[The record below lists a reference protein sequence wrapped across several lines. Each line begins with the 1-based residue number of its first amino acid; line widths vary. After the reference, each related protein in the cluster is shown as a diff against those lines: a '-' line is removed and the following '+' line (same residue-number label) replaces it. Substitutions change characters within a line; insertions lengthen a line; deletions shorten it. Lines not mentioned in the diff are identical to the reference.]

1 MVLMA
6 LAATAAFAQ
15 ARPSEKGGLSIPLPP
30 GTPPADPSYRGSP
43 ALSWYYMVKDA
54 DSDGDGL
61 SDYEELHK
69 YLTDPA
75 KADSDGDGIP
85 DGDANER
92 REYTYT
98 IEAVRTLRTWY
109 HPEAMDDSFQDVEV
123 ISEKDGVL
131 TYRVVL
137 YPYANDAPVG
147 DPAWKAHAS
156 DPAFARLLAPSRT
169 ANWDEAMRAEILASV
184 PAGIATDLE
193 LARYLVPACL
203 ARRTN
208 PAAIAKGVDPI
219 DLRVDL
225 RGADAFIPPA
235 SKALFKA
242 RSSRS
247 YPADSDADF
256 LLGMLFA
263 KTMFDRRLDG
273 ACTESATYLV
283 AVLRAAGIP
292 ARGIETNALLD
303 FSDPKQV
310 ALLGQLT
317 NADLREA
324 LRKEAP
330 SYNGHHYVEAYIG
343 GRWLKI
349 NNDRRVGVGILDVGG
364 TAISCKCDA
373 YFDVADTPVSEI
385 WRKGYPNPLPYRLVS
400 LSDRY
405 GPWFDKARLTP
416 APGPAPWGVDI
427 QGRTKAYLLGG
438 KEFCEGNAW
447 RLEGLRPKL
456 CSIQYFLPAWLEEGA
471 VLVVSTETPWDQ
483 LPGALKK
490 LVTREKHRLITGD
503 RPYVVTL
510 AGATVIFASAGQAG
524 TP

>member
-1 MVLMA
+1 
-6 LAATAAFAQ
+6 
-15 ARPSEKGGLSIPLPP
+15 
-30 GTPPADPSYRGSP
+30 
-43 ALSWYYMVKDA
+43 MVKDA

-75 KADSDGDGIP
+75 RADSDGDGVP

-109 HPEAMDDSFQDVEV
+109 HPEAMDDDFQDVEV
-123 ISEKDGVL
+123 ISEKGGVL

-169 ANWDEAMRAEILASV
+169 ANWDETMQAEILASI

-193 LARYLVPACL
+193 LARYLVPTCL

-208 PAAIAKGVDPI
+208 PAAIAKGVDPV

-235 SKALFKA
+235 SKTLFKA
-242 RSSRS
+242 RTSRS
-247 YPADSDADF
+247 YPTDSDADF

-310 ALLGQLT
+310 ALLGQLA
-317 NADLREA
+317 NAEIREA

-385 WRKGYPNPLPYRLVS
+385 WRKGYPAPLPYSLVS

-438 KEFCEGNAW
+438 KDFCEGNAW
-447 RLEGLRPKL
+447 RLQGLRPKL
-456 CSIQYFLPAWLEEGA
+456 CSIEYFVPAWLEEGA
-471 VLVVSTETPWDQ
+471 VLVVSTETAWDQ
-483 LPGALKK
+483 LPAALKK
-490 LVTREKHRLITGD
+490 LITRGNHGLITAD

-510 AGATVIFASAGQAG
+510 AGATVIFAAAGQAG